1 MSFISFVPAGCRDDE
16 FTCRSGQ
23 ECIPQAERC
32 DGVRNCP
39 DASDEEDCPSKSP
52 YLNSRQ
58 MVELTLQG
66 VADLFIRYFCLM
78 LTCHWRGTGGD
89 LDPRRWGKRETIP
102 NVRCRH
108 RNDLLLRWAV
118 V

>member
-1 MSFISFVPAGCRDDE
+1 MVGRWLHDAFIYTCSLILIYGVMSFISFVPAGCRDDE

-66 VADLFIRYFCLM
+66 VADL
-78 LTCHWRGTGGD
+78 
-89 LDPRRWGKRETIP
+89 
-102 NVRCRH
+102 
-108 RNDLLLRWAV
+108 
-118 V
+118 

>member
-39 DASDEEDCPSKSP
+39 DASDEEDCPSKSRALP
-52 YLNSRQ
+52 
-58 MVELTLQG
+58 ELTSDG
-66 VADLFIRYFCLM
+66 ATD
-78 LTCHWRGTGGD
+78 TAGRG
-89 LDPRRWGKRETIP
+89 
-102 NVRCRH
+102 
-108 RNDLLLRWAV
+108 
-118 V
+118 